1 VRVVAI
7 ALMLV
12 LLLPYC
18 AYAQKDLQDVV
29 YLHNGSV
36 IRGTVVEFTP
46 GGEVRIRTADGS
58 LFVFNM
64 ADVQRVVKE
73 PHLIQSGSSRDIGA
87 NKSPGVAF
95 ALSFI
100 FPGLGQYYNG
110 EPLKAV
116 IQEVLAVG
124 GVVLA
129 ITQGVGETSHP
140 IAAYRETEY
149 NDWYTAGMVLAIGTW
164 CWSMVDAPMSAN
176 RINCQPE
183 PERFGHL
190 LEFPGERF
198 TLGVDAAY
206 SGDRAAASVTL
217 HF

>member
-1 VRVVAI
+1 MRVVATV
-7 ALMLV
+7 LMLM
-12 LLLPYC
+12 LLLSCC
-18 AYAQKDLQDVV
+18 AYAQDDLQDVV
-29 YLHNGSV
+29 YLENGSV
-36 IRGTVVEFTP
+36 IRGTVVELTP
-46 GGEVRIRTADGS
+46 GGEVKVQTADGS

-73 PHLIQSGSSRDIGA
+73 PHLHQSGLSRDSGVD
-87 NKSPGVAF
+87 KSPGVAF
-95 ALSFI
+95 ALSFV

-129 ITQGVGETSHP
+129 VTQGIGETSHWH
-140 IAAYRETEY
+140 AAYRETEY
-149 NDWYTAGMVLAIGTW
+149 NDWYTAGMVLAIGSW

-176 RINCQPE
+176 RINSQPSA
-183 PERFGHL
+183 ERFGHL
-190 LEFPGERF
+190 LEFPSERF
-198 TLGVDAAY
+198 TLGLDATY